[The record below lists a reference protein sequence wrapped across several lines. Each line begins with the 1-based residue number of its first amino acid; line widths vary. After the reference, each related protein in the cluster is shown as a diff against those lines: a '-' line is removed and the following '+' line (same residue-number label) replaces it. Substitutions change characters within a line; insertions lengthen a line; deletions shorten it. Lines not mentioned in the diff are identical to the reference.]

1 MFRTDLMTETAA
13 PPTADMS
20 TLSSFTRSSRS
31 RQILSSN
38 PRTTANLQSQSKD
51 TSTSSAGPRSSSIP
65 IIIRTDPSLQ
75 PLTSTR
81 PFTTTSLAP
90 SFSNINIKPIQQSP
104 TLPYFSSASI
114 LPNSV
119 DSTQLQPTTSLK
131 PRKFRAVTGSHPNQE
146 KKIDPPNIITSTD
159 SNYAAGAE
167 NLGLNTGTVVSLS
180 VGGVAIV
187 CAILGFAIF
196 VLRRRAASRG
206 NIGGD
211 NAHEVGQGVSSL
223 PPPSPNGYHGY
234 QGSMKLRETDHLLPL
249 ASTPLAPMP
258 LAPMPLASMPLASMP
273 LASMPLASMP
283 LASMSLASLPLASL
297 TSHSN
302 LNKNNSLMSAGSSVS
317 PVQSDSSYLSPS
329 GDTTSAGLSYSPS
342 VAAYHSPPPQPNLG
356 EKGKAVND
364 IKKHIPL
371 PAQEKDK
378 SRFKEEEGGLFDPI
392 SASQFGGAS
401 SSSMSDSNQPG
412 LLSEYDRSRALN
424 AKDEKRGMFLN
435 ENLGE
440 SSKCEKLGNPGEKGN
455 AVDEDMPAVSQRMN
469 VLTCSPDMWEVEDVT
484 LWMKAKG
491 ISHEFIALFQEH
503 QISGQGLLA
512 LSDEVLRE
520 DLGIK
525 DAGARQTLLELVA
538 KLKEHETRPE
548 DAQADPSD
556 APPAYDEGDLS

>member
-13 PPTADMS
+13 PPTADVS
-20 TLSSFTRSSRS
+20 TLSSFTRTNRS
-31 RQILSSN
+31 RQILSSKS
-38 PRTTANLQSQSKD
+38 RTTTTLQSQSKD
-51 TSTSSAGPRSSSIP
+51 TSTSSPAGPRSVSSSIP
-65 IIIRTDPSLQ
+65 IIIRPSVH

-81 PFTTTSLAP
+81 PFPITSLAP
-90 SFSNINIKPIQQSP
+90 SISNINIKPIQQSP
-104 TLPYFSSASI
+104 TLSYPSSASVQ
-114 LPNSV
+114 PTTM

-131 PRKFRAVTGSHPNQE
+131 SRKFRAVTITLPNQQ
-146 KKIDPPNIITSTD
+146 KKIEPPNIISSTD
-159 SNYAAGAE
+159 GNYAAGAA

-196 VLRRRAASRG
+196 VMRKRAASRRDF
-206 NIGGD
+206 GGE
-211 NAHEVGQGVSSL
+211 NAHEVGQDASSL
-223 PPPSPNGYHGY
+223 PPPSPNGYQGY
-234 QGSMKLRETDHLLPL
+234 QGSMKLHETDHL
-249 ASTPLAPMP
+249 
-258 LAPMPLASMPLASMP
+258 
-273 LASMPLASMP
+273 
-283 LASMSLASLPLASL
+283 LPLASL

-329 GDTTSAGLSYSPS
+329 GDTTSGGLSYSPS
-342 VAAYHSPPPQPNLG
+342 VVAYHSPPPQPSLG

-364 IKKHIPL
+364 IQKQIPL
-371 PAQEKDK
+371 PTQEKDK
-378 SRFKEEEGGLFDPI
+378 SRFKEEEGRLFGPI

-401 SSSMSDSNQPG
+401 SSGAALSDSIQPG

-424 AKDEKRGMFLN
+424 AKDEKRGMFLD

-440 SSKCEKLGNPGEKGN
+440 SSKNEKLGNASEKGN
-455 AVDEDMPAVSQRMN
+455 AGDDNIPAVSQRMN

-491 ISHEFIALFQEH
+491 ISHEFISLFQEH
-503 QISGQGLLA
+503 QITGLGLLA
-512 LSDEVLRE
+512 LSEDVLRE

-525 DAGARQTLLELVA
+525 AAGARQRLLELVA

-548 DAQADPSD
+548 DPQCDPSD